1 MAAAD
6 DAVLLSLIALEIQ
19 LTRHPCYAC
28 IVYSMK
34 HKSGLPQAREAAIR
48 TLPPWEQII
57 RGSLIQYRR
66 TCGNRGCRCYRGARR
81 RHGPYWYLAVRWA
94 RGRQKLY
101 PIPKALIPGVRR
113 GLAAYRKLW
122 EEVYRIA
129 EINLDILRTRYGRV
143 PAP

>member
-1 MAAAD
+1 
-6 DAVLLSLIALEIQ
+6 
-19 LTRHPCYAC
+19 
-28 IVYSMK
+28 MK
-34 HKSGLPQAREAAIR
+34 HKESGLPQVREAVIR

-66 TCGNRGCRCYRGARR
+66 TCGNRGCRCYRGPRH

-101 PIPKALIPGVRR
+101 PIPKALIPDVRR

-122 EEVYRIA
+122 GEAYRIA
-129 EINLDILRTRYGRV
+129 EINLDILRARYGRT
-143 PAP
+143 PHE